1 MISINNIKSMKTDK
15 IIKLLKKYYLSNYE
29 ENTNFDVFVVWHCYI
44 LGYEKWL
51 LGNTLDDM
59 YYEVTYNKAK
69 DEFYLDAYKKLEN
82 KCIKNN

>member
-1 MISINNIKSMKTDK
+1 MNIKA
-15 IIKLLKKYYLSNYE
+15 
-29 ENTNFDVFVVWHCYI
+29 TNIVREYINKPEQEFTVFTVWHCYI

-51 LGNTLDDM
+51 LATTLPDGM